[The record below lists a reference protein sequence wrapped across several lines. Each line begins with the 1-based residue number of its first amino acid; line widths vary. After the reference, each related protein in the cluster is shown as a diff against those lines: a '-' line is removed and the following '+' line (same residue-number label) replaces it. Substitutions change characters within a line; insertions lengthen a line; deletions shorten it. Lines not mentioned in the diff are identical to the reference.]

1 MTHNRCAQHKW
12 LDSLSTFLYTPYQ
25 ITGRTNLMSL
35 QEQVDR
41 LAREVEVLRA
51 LLDNVIDVNNLYRG

>member
-1 MTHNRCAQHKW
+1 
-12 LDSLSTFLYTPYQ
+12 
-25 ITGRTNLMSL
+25 MSL